1 MPFPWTAAF
10 TTPDFNQAEVKKNN
24 DPGGVRSNHA
34 QRQLDEIRN
43 HQNDLDR
50 EDAVKRS
57 LCIHN
62 LDGTPYKIPEGHWFP
77 GSMIPDFTN
86 PETCKTWFG
95 KRQYLLDMGVD
106 GFKTDGGEF
115 VCTDEVSFYDGSTG
129 KESRNCYPQQ
139 YTKAYTKFLGDNHVL
154 FSRAGYMGQHTTPCH
169 WGGDQQSTNDELR
182 HVLSA
187 GLSAALSGILF
198 WGFDLA
204 GFAGPLPTW
213 ISIAVQRCWRV
224 LRQLCNGILNP
235 MAVSSKN

>member
-1 MPFPWTAAF
+1 MLWQVPVYKQQS
-10 TTPDFNQAEVKKNN
+10 D
-24 DPGGVRSNHA
+24 
-34 QRQLDEIRN
+34 DEIRN
-43 HQNDLDR
+43 HQNDLDW

-86 PETCKTWFG
+86 PETCITWFG

-139 YTKAYTKFLGDNHVL
+139 YTKAYTQFLGNNHVL

-169 WGGDQQSTNDELR
+169 WGGD
-182 HVLSA
+182 
-187 GLSAALSGILF
+187 
-198 WGFDLA
+198 
-204 GFAGPLPTW
+204 
-213 ISIAVQRCWRV
+213 
-224 LRQLCNGILNP
+224 
-235 MAVSSKN
+235 